1 MNNGGADRGAPDWW
15 QATNHLLLSVFSVFS
30 VVQALLF
37 RPSYATSMA
46 ANPSGRLAVRV
57 AERRENMQISPVLE
71 KNC

>member
-1 MNNGGADRGAPDWW
+1 
-15 QATNHLLLSVFSVFS
+15 
-30 VVQALLF
+30 
-37 RPSYATSMA
+37 MA